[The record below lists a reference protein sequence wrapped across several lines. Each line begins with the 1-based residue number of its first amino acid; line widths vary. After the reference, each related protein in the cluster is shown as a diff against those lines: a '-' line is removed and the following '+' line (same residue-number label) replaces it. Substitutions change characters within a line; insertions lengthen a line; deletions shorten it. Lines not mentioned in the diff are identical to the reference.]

1 MTHSDLVQG
10 KYMGGDTVQLD
21 RELSDAVAR
30 AARQA
35 RKSKSAIV
43 RAALESYLEELAD
56 YRDVVKR
63 RKEKSI
69 PLEKTHRRLSRRM

>member
-1 MTHSDLVQG
+1 MS
-10 KYMGGDTVQLD
+10 GDTVQLD
-21 RELSDAVAR
+21 RKISDAVAR
-30 AARQA
+30 AARRS

-43 RAALESYLEELAD
+43 HAAIESYLEELAD

-69 PLEKTHRRLSRRM
+69 PFSEIRKRLGLEG

>member
-1 MTHSDLVQG
+1 MNN
-10 KYMGGDTVQLD
+10 DTVQLD

-30 AARQA
+30 AAKRT

-43 RAALESYLEELAD
+43 RAALEAYLEELAD
-56 YRDVVKR
+56 YQEVVKR

-69 PLEKTHRRLSRRM
+69 PVSELRKRLGLGG

>member
-1 MTHSDLVQG
+1 MS
-10 KYMGGDTVQLD
+10 GDTVQLD

-69 PLEKTHRRLSRRM
+69 PFPELRKRLGLES

>member
-1 MTHSDLVQG
+1 VSN
-10 KYMGGDTVQLD
+10 DTVQLD

-30 AARQA
+30 VAKRA

-43 RAALESYLEELAD
+43 REALEAYLEELAD
-56 YRDVVKR
+56 YRDVIRR

-69 PLEKTHRRLSRRM
+69 PFSDLRKRLGLES

>member
-1 MTHSDLVQG
+1 
-10 KYMGGDTVQLD
+10 MGGDTVQLD